1 MLFVKICPYSF
12 LLNVCSSDFQ
22 TLNNYPYVN
31 KFSL

>member
-12 LLNVCSSDFQ
+12 LLNVYSLDFQ
-22 TLNNYPYVN
+22 NLNIYPHAY